1 MRFKRKLTL
10 LFLVPCLFAFTAK
23 GELPITRFQYL
34 IDATNQI
41 TELLNRDVQ
50 PSADDLAKALA
61 NACNTLGVLFADKD
75 FVLALDSQRPAA
87 ANSLSE
93 REALKSDLSRFVSE
107 FLVQEEQALLHAG
120 LSPAATKRILASAS
134 LFHNAVDADPDP
146 NVTWDTLKKL
156 QNDICE
162 AAQEMS
168 KHMDN
173 SRARA
178 EAEKWSF
185 RFGGIALIIVDVA
198 VAAPTSGGAIAS
210 VAIGTAVAG
219 WGIGNGG

>member
-1 MRFKRKLTL
+1 L
-10 LFLVPCLFAFTAK
+10 
-23 GELPITRFQYL
+23 
-34 IDATNQI
+34 
-41 TELLNRDVQ
+41 
-50 PSADDLAKALA
+50 
-61 NACNTLGVLFADKD
+61 
-75 FVLALDSQRPAA
+75 SQ
-87 ANSLSE
+87 

-120 LSPAATKRILASAS
+120 LSSSATKRILASAS
-134 LFHNAVDADPDP
+134 LFHNTVDAKPDPDVIL
-146 NVTWDTLKKL
+146 NTLKKL

-168 KHMDN
+168 QHLDD
-173 SRARA
+173 SRARE

-185 RFGGIALIIVDVA
+185 RFGGIALIVVDLA

-219 WGIGNGG
+219 WSIKE